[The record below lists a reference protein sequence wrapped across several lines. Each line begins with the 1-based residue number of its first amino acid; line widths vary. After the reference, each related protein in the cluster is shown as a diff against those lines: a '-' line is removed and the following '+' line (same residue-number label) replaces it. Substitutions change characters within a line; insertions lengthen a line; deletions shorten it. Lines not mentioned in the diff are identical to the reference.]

1 MRIKENDVRRRP
13 AGDGCREEVYK
24 FLLLGDAHG
33 VPSLRMHRV
42 GRLLRPHGQQTAT
55 KPRPAA
61 ITLHHGPERLLAQ
74 RCQTQTEHRWTI
86 SRESIVGNHVNEDL
100 PEFYRS
106 TMRGCNNNNASL
118 GCVMA
123 NPDRG
128 LVGVSIHFF
137 SPPAFVI

>member
-1 MRIKENDVRRRP
+1 MRRRP

-61 ITLHHGPERLLAQ
+61 ITLHHGPRAPPGAAVSNTNRAQ
-74 RCQTQTEHRWTI
+74 MDDFKTIHRRK
-86 SRESIVGNHVNEDL
+86 SCE
-100 PEFYRS
+100 
-106 TMRGCNNNNASL
+106 
-118 GCVMA
+118 
-123 NPDRG
+123 
-128 LVGVSIHFF
+128 
-137 SPPAFVI
+137 